1 MAERARVVLPDAVLD
16 RDLGPGFDDWRA
28 RLPRLA
34 RDLLEDWGLRLDG
47 EPRSGLTALVLP
59 VLDAD
64 GRAAALK
71 IGWPHDEAEHEHL
84 VLRAWDGRGAVRL
97 LRADPSRWALLL
109 ERADADADLSVLSD
123 VEACAVVGEL
133 YGLLHRPALPQL
145 RRLSVLADGW
155 ASRLQRLEQHPQVP
169 RRFAVQAVSHLTELA
184 GLPTTDGTLV
194 HTDLHYANVLA
205 SLRDASVSGAPAT
218 DGAMW
223 EVVPPRDESVSRAPA
238 SGTQRGVWGVVPPH
252 DESSHPSWLAI
263 DPKPLSGD
271 PAYEVAPL
279 LWNRTDEL
287 RGPGTVRDALLDRFY
302 AVVDAAGLD
311 EDRARAWVVVRGMV
325 NVLWAVEE
333 AERGRPLDR
342 SGITV
347 QTTMVKAM
355 IP

>member
-1 MAERARVVLPDAVLD
+1 LADRARVVLPDAVLE
-16 RDLGPGFDDWRA
+16 RDLGPGFADWRA

-34 RDLLEDWGLRLDG
+34 QELLEDWGLRLDG
-47 EPRSGLTALVLP
+47 GLRSGLTAVVLP
-59 VLDAD
+59 VRDAD

-71 IGWPHDEAEHEHL
+71 VAWPHDEAEHEHL
-84 VLRAWDGRGAVRL
+84 VLRAWAGRGAVRL
-97 LRADPSRWALLL
+97 LRADPARWALLL
-109 ERADADADLSVLSD
+109 ERADADADLAVLGD
-123 VEACAVVGEL
+123 VEACEVVGGL

-145 RRLSVLADGW
+145 RRLSDLAEDW
-155 ASRLQRLEQHPQVP
+155 AVRLHRLERHPQVP
-169 RRFAVQAVSHLTELA
+169 RRFVVQAVSHLTELA

-205 SLRDASVSGAPAT
+205 SLREG
-218 DGAMW
+218 GG
-223 EVVPPRDESVSRAPA
+223 VSRAPA
-238 SGTQRGVWGVVPPH
+238 SGTQRGVWGVVPPQ
-252 DESSHPSWLAI
+252 DTSWLAI

-287 RGPGTVRDALLDRFY
+287 RGPGASVRDALLDRFY

-333 AERGRPLDR
+333 AERGQPLDAA
-342 SGITV
+342 GLTV
-347 QTTMVKAM
+347 QTTMIKAM

>member
-1 MAERARVVLPDAVLD
+1 MVLPATVLST
-16 RDLGPGFDDWRA
+16 DLGPGWDAWRA

-34 RDLLEDWGLRLDG
+34 QDVLDGWDLRLDG

-59 VLDAD
+59 VVDAD
-64 GRAAALK
+64 GRPAALK
-71 IGWPHDEAEHEHL
+71 VGWPHDEAEHEHL
-84 VLRAWDGRGAVRL
+84 VLRAWAGRGAVRL
-97 LRADPSRWALLL
+97 LRADPGRSVLLL
-109 ERADADADLSVLSD
+109 ERADADADLGTLGD
-123 VEACAVVGEL
+123 VEACTVVGEL

-145 RRLSVLADGW
+145 RRLSVLAEDW
-155 ASRLQRLEQHPQVP
+155 ARRLRRVEQHPQVP
-169 RRFAVQAVSHLTELA
+169 RRFVVQAVSHLTELA

-205 SLRDASVSGAPAT
+205 SLREA
-218 DGAMW
+218 
-223 EVVPPRDESVSRAPA
+223 
-238 SGTQRGVWGVVPPH
+238 QRGEWGVVPPH
-252 DESSHPSWLAI
+252 DTAWLAI

-279 LWNRTDEL
+279 LWNRADEL

-333 AERGRPLDR
+333 SERGQPLDAG
-342 SGITV
+342 GITV
-347 QTTMVKAM
+347 QTTMIKAM